1 MKYINKIL
9 LVEKRPYK
17 INQKE
22 YKYYVFNILTNKI
35 AEGFEYQEDSK
46 DRIKEHLEESDNIL
60 KNKLRSYTRKALLIK
75 GIDPDINENWADSNW
90 ID

>member
-35 AEGFEYQEDSK
+35 AEGFE
-46 DRIKEHLEESDNIL
+46 
-60 KNKLRSYTRKALLIK
+60 
-75 GIDPDINENWADSNW
+75 
-90 ID
+90 